1 MQKIPENVMS
11 VIKVV
16 LPLLIVIVLFVIVGK
31 FGFGKISGIRTQ
43 ILAAQ
48 TEQKVLSQKLSILT
62 NVASTGEQ
70 FSNLAV
76 SALPDSNPSLAVV
89 SQLKI
94 LAGTDGLVIS
104 EVKSGSP
111 ANDTTGLSAVNVSFN
126 VIGSRVQIE
135 SFINEIS
142 TIAPITIVDKI
153 KINESS
159 PGASVGNIVVK
170 SFWAPFPTQIPTVS
184 QAIADLTPDEQ
195 QIMQDLGVLKQPVFS
210 QIPPAQGGKSDP
222 FSP

>member
-11 VIKVV
+11 VIKVI
-16 LPLLIVIVLFVIVGK
+16 LPLLAILLLFVIVGK
-31 FGFGKISGIRTQ
+31 FGFGKIANIRTQ
-43 ILAAQ
+43 ISAAQ
-48 TEQKVLSQKLSILT
+48 TEQKVLSQKLNILT
-62 NVASTGEQ
+62 NVAATGEQ
-70 FSNLAV
+70 FSNIAV

-94 LAGTDGLVIS
+94 LAGTDGLLIS

-111 ANDTTGLSAVNVSFN
+111 ANDNTGLSAVSVSFN
-126 VIGSRVQIE
+126 VIGSRIQIE
-135 SFINEIS
+135 SFINKIS
-142 TIAPITIVDKI
+142 SIAPITIVDKI

-159 PGASVGNIVVK
+159 PGSSVANIVVK
-170 SFWAPFPTQIPTVS
+170 SFWAPFPTQIPPVS

-195 QIMQDLGVLKQPVFS
+195 QTMQELSDLKQPIFS
-210 QIPPAQGGKSDP
+210 QIPAAQGGKSDP